1 MSSKKVNKRKSLI
14 ILTFC
19 IIGLF
24 LFLTWQNNSIV
35 ITESEYSNPKLLKEF
50 DGFVIAQISD
60 LHNKEFGK
68 EQKILLRKLK
78 STAPD
83 IIIVTGDLI
92 DRRRYDLEK
101 AMNFIN
107 GALKIA
113 PVYYVSGNHEAWS
126 DQYTNI
132 KASLINN
139 GVTVL
144 DNSMVEYTIGN
155 SSINLLG
162 LQDPA
167 FISANYIEDTKGL
180 GFYDSLK
187 QWSSNDNFQILLS
200 HRPELF
206 DLYTEHNIDLVF
218 SGHAH
223 GGQFR
228 LPFIGGLVA
237 PDQGV
242 FPQYTSGSYNKNQT
256 TMYVSRGL
264 GNSIIPIRIFNRPE
278 IVLVKL
284 KSQTIISQLF

>member
-1 MSSKKVNKRKSLI
+1 
-14 ILTFC
+14 
-19 IIGLF
+19 
-24 LFLTWQNNSIV
+24 
-35 ITESEYSNPKLLKEF
+35 
-50 DGFVIAQISD
+50 
-60 LHNKEFGK
+60 
-68 EQKILLRKLK
+68 
-78 STAPD
+78 
-83 IIIVTGDLI
+83 
-92 DRRRYDLEK
+92 
-101 AMNFIN
+101 
-107 GALKIA
+107 
-113 PVYYVSGNHEAWS
+113 
-126 DQYTNI
+126 
-132 KASLINN
+132 
-139 GVTVL
+139 
-144 DNSMVEYTIGN
+144 MVEYTIGN

-167 FISANYIEDTKGL
+167 FISANNIEDTKGL

-206 DLYTEHNIDLVF
+206 DLYVEHNIDLVF